1 MRFRPRLYAITFR
14 NNKLVVYFGVLA
26 FTRFT
31 MFIVSF
37 FVEPTFVV
45 NLPVVP
51 VDAFNMCA
59 FHINPEIM
67 LAPISIGTA
76 FGAWLCSFQLN
87 VECR

>member
-1 MRFRPRLYAITFR
+1 
-14 NNKLVVYFGVLA
+14 
-26 FTRFT
+26 

-59 FHINPEIM
+59 FHMNPQIM

-76 FGAWLCSFQLN
+76 FGALLCSFQLN

>member
-1 MRFRPRLYAITFR
+1 
-14 NNKLVVYFGVLA
+14 
-26 FTRFT
+26 

-51 VDAFNMCA
+51 VDAFNMCSI
-59 FHINPEIM
+59 FVIPQLM

-76 FGAWLCSFQLN
+76 FGMWL
-87 VECR
+87 RY